1 MEKIPHVPQAIYMQR
16 ALELASHAATLGEV
30 PVGAVI
36 VHKPTNRIIG
46 EGWNLRESGKSPLA
60 HAEIMA
66 INQASRTLDGWRIVD
81 SAIYVTLEPCPMC
94 CGAILHARLDDLI
107 FGAYDPKGGAVMSVE
122 SMFSLPYNHHP
133 QITDGFLQEDC
144 AALLTSFFR
153 QLRQQKQQAK
163 KQKTMG

>member
-107 FGAYDPKGGAVMSVE
+107 FGAYDPKGGDGG
-122 SMFSLPYNHHP
+122 FFHP
-133 QITDGFLQEDC
+133 AQKLTQCLRPQRRCGDVCRIHVFAAIQPSSTDY
-144 AALLTSFFR
+144 
-153 QLRQQKQQAK
+153 
-163 KQKTMG
+163 